1 MAFTTL
7 YHFPQVSH
15 VDAAWISLND
25 VGKDMQVRKRTWSR
39 YNPDKYRVRFS
50 SILSSVFHHYH
61 IKERKTRVSN
71 LLD

>member
-25 VGKDMQVRKRTWSR
+25 VGKDMQVRKRTWIDIIQISTELGFHQ
-39 YNPDKYRVRFS
+39 FS
-50 SILSSVFHHYH
+50 PLCFTI
-61 IKERKTRVSN
+61 II
-71 LLD
+71 